1 MPPFL
6 PASRTM
12 AHLIMGNF
20 DIDLNFGLIYED
32 KVREIFEG
40 KGSIEVKTE
49 RDTWAKTGN
58 MVIEV
63 EYKNKPSGI
72 TITDAK
78 WWCHLFTIDSEIK
91 FITMFKVD
99 ELKKRIKQL
108 SKTNLV
114 RITKG
119 GDDNQSKIILIPIK
133 QLVGYEWK

>member
-1 MPPFL
+1 
-6 PASRTM
+6 M

-20 DIDLNFGLIYED
+20 DIDLNFGLIHED

-114 RITKG
+114 RFTKG